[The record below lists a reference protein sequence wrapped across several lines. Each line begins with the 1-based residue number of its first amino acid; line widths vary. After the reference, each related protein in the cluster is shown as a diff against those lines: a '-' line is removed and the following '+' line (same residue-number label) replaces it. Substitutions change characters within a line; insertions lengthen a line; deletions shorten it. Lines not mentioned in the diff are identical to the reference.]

1 MVRLILLLLILM
13 AGPGNNARFG
23 DVLKPVAAPEIT
35 ITAQFASDMAG
46 DLDLSTI
53 NLSDLDI
60 SDLNL
65 SAWDAKVL
73 KKWQDAVNKTRLGG
87 MGKGLYQEF

>member
-1 MVRLILLLLILM
+1 MVRLIILLLILASVGASNEM
-13 AGPGNNARFG
+13 R
-23 DVLKPVAAPEIT
+23 VKPVAAPEIT

-46 DLDLSTI
+46 DLSLQDL
-53 NLSDLDI
+53 NLSDF
-60 SDLNL
+60 NL
-65 SAWDAKVL
+65 SAWDAKIL

>member
-46 DLDLSTI
+46 DFHIQDL
-53 NLSDLDI
+53 NFSDM
-60 SDLNL
+60 NL

>member
-1 MVRLILLLLILM
+1 MVRLILLLLILTAVG
-13 AGPGNNARFG
+13 AGNEMRDCYRFG

-46 DLDLSTI
+46 DFSIHDL
-53 NLSDLDI
+53 NLSDF
-60 SDLNL
+60 NL

-73 KKWQDAVNKTRLGG
+73 KKWQDAVNKTRLGDLD
-87 MGKGLYQEF
+87 KGLYEEF